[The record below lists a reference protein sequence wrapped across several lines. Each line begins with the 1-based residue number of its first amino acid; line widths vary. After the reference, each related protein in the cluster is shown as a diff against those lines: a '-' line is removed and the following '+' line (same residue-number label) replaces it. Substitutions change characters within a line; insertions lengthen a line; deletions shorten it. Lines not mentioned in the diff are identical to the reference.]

1 MKRDCG
7 FLFQYFKTGINN
19 DRFRRRIIR
28 TTPASPS
35 PVKTMMDGS
44 VTVVMAKLQLT
55 SVLCPPGDTSDR
67 NNSHCPFGF
76 VPIKLVS
83 IAAWTT
89 PRNADGADCGLMFT
103 PSGWG
108 LSLLRHQNRLT
119 EPERFSYAARL
130 VTRKFI
136 VNVTVE
142 NLAPCKKLLRVEL
155 DAKAVDEVFET
166 ITKDFQ
172 KQAALPGFRPGKAP
186 RALVLKKYEA
196 DIKNEVKRKL
206 IGDHYRKALE
216 EKKIAVIGYPDIE
229 EIQFG
234 RGQNLQFAATIET
247 APEFQ
252 LPEYKGLVAKREIKS
267 VTDADVE
274 RAVGLLAQQH
284 MKFETVARELKPGDI
299 AVVNYTGACDGKPI
313 TDTAPTAKGL
323 TEQKNFWVDAAP
335 NTFIP
340 GFADQLVGA
349 KAGDK
354 RTVNVDFPADFVT
367 KELAG
372 KKGVFEV
379 EIVEVKE
386 KVPPAVDDA
395 FAKKYDAENLEKLR
409 AGVRRDLENELKYSQ
424 ARAIRGQIVRGLLD
438 RVVFELPESAV
449 AHETRNVVYD
459 LVRQN
464 SQRGVKREMIE
475 KQKDEIYA
483 AATHNAKERVKLA
496 FLIQRIAEQEK
507 ISVSQEEVVKH
518 AQSLA
523 AMYQM
528 PFEQFL
534 KDLQKRNG
542 VNELYDQIAH
552 EKVLTFLEQN
562 AKIEDVP
569 PAAG

>member
-1 MKRDCG
+1 
-7 FLFQYFKTGINN
+7 
-19 DRFRRRIIR
+19 
-28 TTPASPS
+28 
-35 PVKTMMDGS
+35 
-44 VTVVMAKLQLT
+44 
-55 SVLCPPGDTSDR
+55 
-67 NNSHCPFGF
+67 
-76 VPIKLVS
+76 
-83 IAAWTT
+83 
-89 PRNADGADCGLMFT
+89 
-103 PSGWG
+103 
-108 LSLLRHQNRLT
+108 
-119 EPERFSYAARL
+119 
-130 VTRKFI
+130 

-155 DAKAVDEVFET
+155 DAKAVDESFDA

-196 DIKNEVKRKL
+196 DIKDEVKRKL
-206 IGDHYRKALE
+206 IGDAYRKALE

-247 APEFQ
+247 APEFH

-274 RAVGLLAQQH
+274 RALGLLAQQR
-284 MKFETVARELKPGDI
+284 MKFETVARELKTGDI

-323 TEQKNFWVDAAP
+323 TEQKNFWVDTAP

-379 EIVEVKE
+379 EVVEVKE
-386 KVPPAVDDA
+386 KVPPAIDDA

-464 SQRGVKREMIE
+464 SQRGVTREMIE

-496 FLIQRIAEQEK
+496 FLVQRIAEQEK

-542 VNELYDQIAH
+542 VNELYDQISH
-552 EKVLTFLEQN
+552 EKVLAFLEQN

-569 PAAG
+569 AAA